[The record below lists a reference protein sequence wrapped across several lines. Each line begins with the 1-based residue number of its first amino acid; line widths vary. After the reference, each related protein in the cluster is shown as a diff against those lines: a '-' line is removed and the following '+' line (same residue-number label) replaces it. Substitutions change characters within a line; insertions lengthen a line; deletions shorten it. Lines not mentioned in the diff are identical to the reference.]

1 MNSRLLQS
9 LKDPFK
15 LSLVVSTVFF
25 AGILLS
31 AYVMYILPN
40 DMMNSQAIDI
50 KNISLARVV
59 LVKMYMVIGLTFVAG
74 ILALYFSTKAKKEII
89 VYREKEREAEK
100 TKSQQLN
107 GNTDL
112 ESSDTAN
119 FREAIA
125 TVKGDQDIL
134 QEGLNLIANQFQ
146 AGQAALYVAATEG
159 DQRLL
164 RMRNGFAFATG
175 ENQTL
180 QFEFG
185 EGLVG
190 QAAAT
195 GKSLYI
201 DEIPQGYITILSGLG
216 NASPRFLFIVAL
228 KKGNEIIGVLEVAVF
243 SALKELHRK
252 QIEEMAQ
259 VLAEHITES
268 EVVEKI

>member
-59 LVKMYMVIGLTFVAG
+59 LVKMYVVIGLTFTAG
-74 ILALYFSTKAKKEII
+74 ILALYFSARGKKEII
-89 VYREKEREAEK
+89 VYREKEREAEIK
-100 TKSQQLN
+100 NQQLN
-107 GNTDL
+107 SEGDL
-112 ESSDTAN
+112 ESSDTAS
-119 FREAIA
+119 FRKTIETI
-125 TVKGDQDIL
+125 KDGEDIF
-134 QEGLNLIANQFQ
+134 QEGLNQIANQVE
-146 AGQAALYVAATEG
+146 AGQAALYTATTDG
-159 DQRLL
+159 DKRVLT
-164 RMRNGFAFATG
+164 MRNGFAFAG

-180 QFEFG
+180 HFEFG

-190 QAAAT
+190 QTATT
-195 GKSLYI
+195 GKSLYV

-216 NASPRFLFIVAL
+216 NASPRYLFLVAL
-228 KKGNEIIGVLEVAVF
+228 KKAGEVVGVLELAVF
-243 SALKELHRK
+243 SPLKEAHRK

-259 VLAEHITES
+259 VLAERIAETDQ
-268 EVVEKI
+268 VLEKI